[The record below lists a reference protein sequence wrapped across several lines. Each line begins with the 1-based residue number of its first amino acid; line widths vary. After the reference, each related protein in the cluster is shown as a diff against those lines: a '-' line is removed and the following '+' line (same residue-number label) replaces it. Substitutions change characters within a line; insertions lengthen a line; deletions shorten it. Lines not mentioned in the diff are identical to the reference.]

1 MLYRFGADAVVLVHL
16 LFILFVL
23 FGGLLVLRWRWLAGL
38 HLPAVTWGA
47 MVEFF
52 HLYCPL
58 TPLENRL
65 RQAAG
70 QAGYEGGFIEHYLI
84 PLIYPRGLTDHLQL
98 VFGAVVVALNGAVYM
113 YLLWRLIT
121 RRKAQP

>member
-1 MLYRFGADAVVLVHL
+1 MLYRLGADAVVLVHL

-23 FGGLLVLRWRWLAGL
+23 FGGLLVLRWRWLLAL

-47 MVEFF
+47 VVEFF

-58 TPLENRL
+58 TPLENSL

-70 QAGYEGGFIEHYLI
+70 QQGYDGGFIEHYLI
-84 PLIYPRGLTDHLQL
+84 PLIYPRGLTASMQL
-98 VFGAVVVALNGAVYM
+98 VFGSVVLALNIAVY
-113 YLLWRLIT
+113 WVVI
-121 RRKAQP
+121 RRFLRTPTPQP

>member
-1 MLYRFGADAVVLVHL
+1 MFYRLAADAVVFSHL

-23 FGGLLVLRWRWLAGL
+23 CGGLLVLRWHGLAWL
-38 HLPAVTWGA
+38 HLPAVAWGMA
-47 MVEFF
+47 VEFF

-70 QAGYEGGFIEHYLI
+70 ESGYSGGFIEHYLL
-84 PLIYPRGLTDHLQL
+84 PLIYPSGLTPSIQWVLGSL
-98 VFGAVVVALNGAVYM
+98 VLVLNLAVY
-113 YLLWRLIT
+113 LGLVL
-121 RRKAQP
+121 RRRRAL